1 MIVVMARAYAF
12 AHVAL
17 RCCSIGDYL
26 VNDKVAIFVWTICAL
41 CSDLLTLAS
50 RLISC
55 HALLSLRFSQLVL
68 GDHTSI
74 FHVGA
79 FESSPGYACAKQQ
92 RECRK
97 KYLMFAHSYIY
108 VKFTILIFIYFK

>member
-1 MIVVMARAYAF
+1 MIVVMARAYAS

-41 CSDLLTLAS
+41 CSNLLTLAG

-68 GDHTSI
+68 GDQTSF

-79 FESSPGYACAKQQ
+79 FVSSPGYACAKQQ
-92 RECRK
+92 GECRK
-97 KYLMFAHSYIY
+97 KYLMFAHSYI
-108 VKFTILIFIYFK
+108 KFTILIFIYFK